1 MAKTYIGFVKNE
13 QGNFTTTADVSN
25 SRTNFER
32 QLRAN
37 GYRVV
42 YMMNIDEVRRVA
54 GMRRDE
60 QIGWA
65 FEAKS
70 AWKQR
75 NDVLEYIE
83 QCMDIIEAKAEKAE
97 ADWA

>member
-1 MAKTYIGFVKNE
+1 
-13 QGNFTTTADVSN
+13 
-25 SRTNFER
+25 
-32 QLRAN
+32 
-37 GYRVV
+37 
-42 YMMNIDEVRRVA
+42 
-54 GMRRDE
+54 MRRDE
-60 QIGWA
+60 KIGWA

-97 ADWA
+97 GDWA